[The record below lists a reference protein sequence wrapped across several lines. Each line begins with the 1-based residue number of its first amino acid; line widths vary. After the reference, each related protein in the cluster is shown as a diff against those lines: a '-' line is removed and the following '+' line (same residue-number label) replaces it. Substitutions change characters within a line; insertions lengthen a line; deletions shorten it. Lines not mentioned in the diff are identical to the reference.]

1 MVHDSKNKLQ
11 KVCIIHKG
19 AIFQEGGPI
28 GLVQT
33 GDVITIDV
41 SKRVIDVDLTEQ
53 QLEERGRKW
62 TPPPYKPTSGA
73 LWKVL

>member
-1 MVHDSKNKLQ
+1 MIVKINCRRFVLFT
-11 KVCIIHKG
+11 KG

-28 GLVQT
+28 GLVHS

-53 QLEERGRKW
+53 QLEERRRKW
-62 TPPPYKPTSGA
+62 TPPPYKSTCGA

>member
-1 MVHDSKNKLQ
+1 MIVKINCRRFVLFTKELF
-11 KVCIIHKG
+11 
-19 AIFQEGGPI
+19 FQEGGPI

-62 TPPPYKPTSGA
+62 TPPPYKSTSGA